1 VTATGEAGCTAQL
14 ALRFACAPGG
24 HTVLAQRLVRYPHHI
39 TAPLAGR
46 HAAELVVQSAS
57 GGLYGGEQL
66 AQRIDLDAGAQVTLR
81 FPSATVVHAARGQAA
96 VQQGVALQLA
106 EGANLHYLQRP
117 LILLPGA
124 RLVQT
129 LQASVAAGA
138 QLLWS
143 EGVMLHT
150 PVPPADAPARPL
162 AQAAPGRSFDSR
174 LAITDAAGRPRVIDR
189 FCLDDAMLDAAVP
202 GVTGSARA
210 FGALWWLGRLP
221 DDAAARC
228 RAAVRAVQAGGA
240 GVSLG
245 VSAGVSSLP
254 HGMGLV
260 LRVAARNGGD
270 LAAALGTLL
279 AMLAPDRDSAAQVA
293 GHQVAV
299 GAGGL
304 EHR

>member
-1 VTATGEAGCTAQL
+1 MTGPKLAPALQL
-14 ALRFACAPGG
+14 RN
-24 HTVLAQRLVRYPHHI
+24 VRKSFGKTEI
-39 TAPLAGR
+39 IRGAD
-46 HAAELVVQSAS
+46 LVVQSAS

-66 AQRIDLDAGAQVTLR
+66 AQRVDLDAGAQVALR

-96 VQQGVALQLA
+96 AQQAVVLQLG
-106 EGANLHYLQRP
+106 EGASLRYLQRP

-138 QLLWS
+138 QLLWC

-150 PVPPADAPARPL
+150 PAPPADAPARPR
-162 AQAAPGRSFDSR
+162 AQAAEGRSFDSR
-174 LAITDAAGRPRVIDR
+174 LSITDAAGRPRVIDR

-210 FGALWWLGRLP
+210 FGALWWLGSLP
-221 DDAAARC
+221 DGAAARC
-228 RAAVRAVQAGGA
+228 RAGVRAVQAGGA
-240 GVSLG
+240 GL
-245 VSAGVSSLP
+245 SAGVSVGVSGLP

-260 LRVAARNGGD
+260 LRVAARDGGD